1 MTVLQNSN
9 LDLDLFYKKND
20 IPKITVGDKVKVTI
34 YLELP
39 KNLGENE
46 KKGKER
52 IQAFGDKF
60 NKMQFHEKDKK
71 FIGSIQRRSLK
82 EGFST
87 ENNERSFRSN
97 RRNRES
103 VNQSKPV
110 LEEDSSSSDKISK
123 EAAE

>member
-46 KKGKER
+46 KKG
-52 IQAFGDKF
+52 
-60 NKMQFHEKDKK
+60 NV
-71 FIGSIQRRSLK
+71 SQRC
-82 EGFST
+82 
-87 ENNERSFRSN
+87 
-97 RRNRES
+97 
-103 VNQSKPV
+103 
-110 LEEDSSSSDKISK
+110 
-123 EAAE
+123 